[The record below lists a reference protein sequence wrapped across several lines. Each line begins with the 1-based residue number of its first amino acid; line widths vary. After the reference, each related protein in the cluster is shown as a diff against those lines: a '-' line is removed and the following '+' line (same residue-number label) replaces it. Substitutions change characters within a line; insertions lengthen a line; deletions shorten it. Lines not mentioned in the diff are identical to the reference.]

1 MQNEGREQHHLLIE
15 KQIDEATL
23 TVETSTDHR

>member
-1 MQNEGREQHHLLIE
+1 MQDEGREQHLLIE